1 MNDKI
6 VELEEYKNM
15 INNKNDLDNGIVSLD
30 ELSLEE
36 IEDVSK
42 LYGSEVSK
50 LSQEVKILEEENI
63 KLKRLLGK

>member
-15 INNKNDLDNGIVSLD
+15 INNKNDLDNGNVSLD

>member
-1 MNDKI
+1 MNDKLI
-6 VELEEYKNM
+6 ELEEYKNM
-15 INNKNDLDNGIVSLD
+15 INNKKNLDNGAITLD

-42 LYGSEVSK
+42 LYGSEVYK
-50 LSQEVKILEEENI
+50 LSQEVKVLEEENI